1 MKRLIRKILRE
12 QLEKSD
18 RHYHMLDKISN
29 YGELPYFKSME
40 ALGIY
45 DKDDQEYIMRKILG
59 NGITIRGR
67 DPNFYVE
74 ERYIYDD
81 EGNMISQED
90 FNGWWQKW
98 EYDDNGNLIHSVD
111 SDGSWKKWEYDDK
124 GNKIYFENNRGSWSK
139 YEYDDNGNQ
148 TYYENNRGYWEIQE
162 FDDKGNVT
170 YVEDSNGYRR
180 WGSL

>member
-1 MKRLIRKILRE
+1 MKKLIRKILRE
-12 QLEKSD
+12 HKSD
-18 RHYHMLDKISN
+18 KHYRILDKISDHVQ
-29 YGELPYFKSME
+29 LPYFKSMVG
-40 ALGIY
+40 LTIY
-45 DKDDQEYIMRKILG
+45 DKEDHVYIMRKILG

-67 DPNFYVE
+67 DPNFYDE

-81 EGNMISQED
+81 EGTMIYQED
-90 FNGWWQKW
+90 FNGWWQKWEYDGRGNKIYHEDSRGWWRKW

-111 SDGSWKKWEYDDK
+111 SD
-124 GNKIYFENNRGSWSK
+124 GSWSK

-148 TYYENNRGYWEIQE
+148 TYYENNRGYWVIQE